1 MDKISELAGTLFGYS
16 FHVGKLELNIAGVLA
31 AALTLLLVW
40 ALSRL
45 MQKGFTRYAMGR
57 QAALRPAIYTVS
69 RLAKYILVVIGVL
82 VAAGLMGVPLTQF
95 AGARRRHWRRTWLR
109 PAGNLQQF
117 RFRADALVRPQP
129 QGRRFRRTGIRRPRR
144 SDRHRHPC
152 HSHHD
157 Q

>member
-16 FHVGKLELNIAGVLA
+16 FHVGKLELNVAGVLA

-69 RLAKYILVVIGVL
+69 RLAKYILVVIGRASGSDYAPL
-82 VAAGLMGVPLTQF
+82 QAYIEAELARPLPTPVPS
-95 AGARRRHWRRTWLR
+95 
-109 PAGNLQQF
+109 PS
-117 RFRADALVRPQP
+117 PSQP
-129 QGRRFRRTGIRRPRR
+129 
-144 SDRHRHPC
+144 
-152 HSHHD
+152 
-157 Q
+157 